1 MDDNFDNNDNFYNN
15 FIYNFEINK
24 ILFRLELFKIENNF
38 VLIKIINI
46 NNKNIFSEKFQISD
60 LKINNNNNIKNDSF
74 EFFKNLFQNNLN
86 NLNLIFSSEN
96 LILNLYFKQEKIKL
110 NLKLKKFIKF

>member
-1 MDDNFDNNDNFYNN
+1 MGKNF
-15 FIYNFEINK
+15 
-24 ILFRLELFKIENNF
+24 
-38 VLIKIINI
+38 

-74 EFFKNLFQNNLN
+74 EFFKNLFQNSLY

-110 NLKLKKFIKF
+110 NLKLKKFIKLK

>member
-15 FIYNFEINK
+15 FVYNFEINK

-46 NNKNIFSEKFQISD
+46 NNKNIFSEKF
-60 LKINNNNNIKNDSF
+60 
-74 EFFKNLFQNNLN
+74 
-86 NLNLIFSSEN
+86 
-96 LILNLYFKQEKIKL
+96 
-110 NLKLKKFIKF
+110 